1 MPHKI
6 SFPLLVWWFKNKNIT
21 HFSLY
26 QSQRD
31 GIFHNQVL
39 QCASR
44 TICLQGPSRER
55 STRCCK
61 ASRAVTATLSWISVP
76 LYLAYTKQVDGTT
89 ALHVLQLCLLT
100 QYFIFTMYFSRLY
113 IWKTGIVQATPG
125 RHVREGSGVVYWLK
139 CGLGAPSTHHKS
151 KCKSSLESSYHYI
164 CNCQGD
170 RPCSDCPGFKRKPR
184 ERRFL

>member
-26 QSQRD
+26 QSQHD
-31 GIFHNQVL
+31 GIFDNQVL

-55 STRCCK
+55 SEYQVLQSLSCRD
-61 ASRAVTATLSWISVP
+61 ATLTWISVP
-76 LYLAYTKQVDGTT
+76 LYLAYTLSSKQVDATT

-113 IWKTGIVQATPG
+113 ICLEDWHCAGG
-125 RHVREGSGVVYWLK
+125 HVREGSGVVYWLK

-151 KCKSSLESSYHYI
+151 KCKSSYYYI
-164 CNCQGD
+164 CNCRGD
-170 RPCSDCPGFKRKPR
+170 WPCSDCPGFKRKPW